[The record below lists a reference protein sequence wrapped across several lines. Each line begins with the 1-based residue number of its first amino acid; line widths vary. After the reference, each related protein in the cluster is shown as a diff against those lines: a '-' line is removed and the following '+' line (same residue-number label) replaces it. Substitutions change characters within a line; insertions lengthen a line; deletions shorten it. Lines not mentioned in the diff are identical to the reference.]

1 MSLTDIRKLQVM
13 EFGLFLRWRGSTMSG
28 SRISSV
34 SFEGVRRLGDGHS
47 IFFFFFVFFHGLPA
61 GGGRAV
67 GGPVG
72 VR

>member
-1 MSLTDIRKLQVM
+1 
-13 EFGLFLRWRGSTMSG
+13 MSG